1 MGERPGLQAPAW
13 PPAVSGTP
21 RRPAH
26 RRATDDRVAVQLLWD
41 QGVISGWERS
51 PFDLRPRLARPRPPV
66 DLRVRVSS
74 EVAATLRSLLLVDT
88 AGERLVFRAHLSQ
101 EGVMLAGEEDDFDE
115 LIGSVAA
122 EANHEEDRR
131 RQKRLDAAYEA
142 LTGALEK

>member
-1 MGERPGLQAPAW
+1 
-13 PPAVSGTP
+13 
-21 RRPAH
+21 
-26 RRATDDRVAVQLLWD
+26 
-41 QGVISGWERS
+41 
-51 PFDLRPRLARPRPPV
+51 
-66 DLRVRVSS
+66 VRVSS